1 MTTPSLTTTVLL
13 TEDRLAR
20 DFLAAVERRELP
32 EKYFYWF
39 PTSVRAWLNL
49 CSDGAYRNYVR
60 SHTLL
65 QAHAADVVGQLP
77 TGAITVISL
86 GAGQGTKDRL
96 VLEQLR
102 ASGRDPQYFPVDASQ
117 SLLEMACAA
126 ALEAGVPCLGIKADV
141 TDVDHLASLRALTPA
156 TPRLFMLLGNTL
168 GAFDAEPM
176 ARQLA
181 HLLGPGDHLLV
192 DGEIFSGETT
202 LAGYDN
208 PLNRQF
214 AFGPLRGV
222 GLVEPEDGVLRFET
236 AEDAARPGLYRL
248 HKHFVP
254 ARDLA
259 VTVAGEAIRWQA
271 GQRVEMNWSGKYTL
285 EAFLALLRDAG
296 LFAVTQHVSTDGRFV
311 MVLARSLHAI
321 TR

>member
-1 MTTPSLTTTVLL
+1 MLTTTVLL
-13 TEDRLAR
+13 TEDRLAH
-20 DFLAAVERRELP
+20 DFLAALERRELP

-49 CSDGAYRNYVR
+49 CGDGAYRNYVR

-65 QAHAADVVGQLP
+65 QAHLADVVAQLP
-77 TGAITVISL
+77 AGEATVISL
-86 GAGQGTKDRL
+86 GAGQGTKDLL
-96 VLEQLR
+96 VLDQLR
-102 ASGRDPQYFPVDASQ
+102 ASGREPRYFPVDASQ

-126 ALEAGVPCLGIKADV
+126 ALAARVPCVGFKADMADTAHMAAV
-141 TDVDHLASLRALTPA
+141 RNLTPTA
-156 TPRLFMLLGNTL
+156 PRLVMMLGNTL
-168 GAFDAEPM
+168 GAFDPAAM

-181 HLLGPGDHLLV
+181 HLLGPEDHLLV

-222 GLVEPEDGVLRFET
+222 GLVEPDDGVLRFET
-236 AEDAARPGLYRL
+236 SEDDARPGLFRL
-248 HKHFVP
+248 RKHFVP

-259 VTVAGEAIRWQA
+259 VTVAGETIRWQA
-271 GQRVEMNWSGKYTL
+271 GQRVEMNWSGKYTH

-296 LFAVTQHVSTDGRFV
+296 LAPVTQHVSADGRFV
-311 MVLARSLHAI
+311 MVLCRST
-321 TR
+321 TRFT